1 MHNMVLLFWLDLAG
15 GIKEKLRNREVEKL
29 RGTGVDGQRDR

>member
-15 GIKEKLRNREVEKL
+15 GIKEML
-29 RGTGVDGQRDR
+29 RGTGVVGQRDR